1 MESLE
6 VADMTEQPS
15 IDIRFEESPS
25 HLTAHLSGRY
35 SLAGMLRALDMMA
48 EECRKRHADRL
59 VVDVSISGDAPSLDR
74 YEYATHAASALRH
87 LKKCAAYAGPEQRVE
102 PFTELVARN
111 RGFSLRVFGTQ
122 QEALTWLMADGR

>member
-15 IDIRFEESPS
+15 LDIRFEESPS
-25 HLTAHLSGRY
+25 HLTAHLSGTY
-35 SLAGMLRALDMMA
+35 SLAGMLRAIDMMA

-74 YEYATHAASALRH
+74 YQYATHAASALRH
-87 LKKCAAYAGPEQRVE
+87 LKKCAAYAGPGQRVE
-102 PFTELVARN
+102 PFTEIVAQN
-111 RGFSLRVFGTQ
+111 RGFSLRVFGTR
-122 QEALTWLMADGR
+122 QEALTWLLTDSR